1 MIPRAPEQK
10 LGVVVGKKPQ
20 CWGLETGFL
29 ITTVASL
36 SFRTVKGWSQR
47 RRTPAIFFQLPHM
60 CTTYTHTH
68 KIKPHVHTTYTH
80 IRRKTNC
87 DFFVVVVRS
96 FVALCCV
103 YSASAYLL
111 AAEYEL
117 VLILCTC
124 CGNLERVLFCFCF
137 KLSQILGTGRT
148 VSSG

>member
-36 SFRTVKGWSQR
+36 SFRTVRGWSQR

-68 KIKPHVHTTYTH
+68 TYFKHSCCYFFLFLPSPYILPFLLSSIGLPHFLH
-80 IRRKTNC
+80 
-87 DFFVVVVRS
+87 FVTQISSYPLSRVS
-96 FVALCCV
+96 PPLCSQSPSV
-103 YSASAYLL
+103 F
-111 AAEYEL
+111 L
-117 VLILCTC
+117 VFWGYFTLH
-124 CGNLERVLFCFCF
+124 
-137 KLSQILGTGRT
+137 LGCLTQCNT
-148 VSSG
+148 F